1 MEGIARWGD
10 ASARSRTAGRPCTP
24 ATRGACASPVP
35 PVAVR
40 RGSGDAFSDR
50 GPEEPKARA
59 IRGAAR
65 SRARSGRPTA
75 FAFSGACGG
84 TIPPARTP
92 LRQAR
97 HPHGAQARGRYLIAA
112 LRRAPGCERLVTGHR
127 PSVLCPSCAAGRG
140 GPDASPLAD
149 ALRRARLRDA
159 GEALRHG
166 LLRVARGEPGA
177 GAAASPAAHHVLAP
191 GLRGADLALVEVG
204 AVPPPRP
211 QDPLGRQ
218 EDPPRS
224 PIRTSSDVV
233 PLPRGPMPKGPGPE
247 KAPDREW
254 FSRTPAVRR
263 SVRPTSVLGRR
274 HPWSSGIDTPGSPPR
289 HRWHGA
295 R

>member
-84 TIPPARTP
+84 TTPPARTP

-127 PSVLCPSCAAGRG
+127 PSVLCPSSAAGRG
-140 GPDASPLAD
+140 GPDASPPAD

-177 GAAASPAAHHVLAP
+177 GAAASPAAHHVPAP

-204 AVPPPRP
+204 AVPSPRP

-218 EDPPRS
+218 KDPREARS
-224 PIRTSSDVV
+224 ELQATSF
-233 PLPRGPMPKGPGPE
+233 PCRGGRCRR
-247 KAPDREW
+247 APDL
-254 FSRTPAVRR
+254 RR
-263 SVRPTSVLGRR
+263 PPTESGSHGRR
-274 HPWSSGIDTPGSPPR
+274 P
-289 HRWHGA
+289 
-295 R
+295 